1 MDWKVRCRE
10 KRKLPLNKRLPVI
23 MDAICFINGNRSSGM
38 NQVCDIL
45 RYMKKGKL

>member
-23 MDAICFINGNRSSGM
+23 MDAICFINVFRSVEQPKTTR
-38 NQVCDIL
+38 NTQA
-45 RYMKKGKL
+45 

>member
-10 KRKLPLNKRLPVI
+10 KRKLPLNKRLPAI
-23 MDAICFINGNRSSGM
+23 TDAICFINGNRSSGM

-45 RYMKKGKL
+45 RYMKTRKL